1 MSRQQ
6 TRKVIYAENNL
17 PHAASNS
24 VKLIVKMIS
33 FFSTL
38 LVLYNKLIACKLH
51 SFVVLERAQISSNL
65 NFIELQ
71 KFNQVWNLS
80 IITDYLLVEVWVS
93 SSSVQALLKS
103 MFCECV
109 RY

>member
-51 SFVVLERAQISSNL
+51 SFVAAFLGWTKKKDTYPNDFVDICFTYKNL
-65 NFIELQ
+65 
-71 KFNQVWNLS
+71 
-80 IITDYLLVEVWVS
+80 
-93 SSSVQALLKS
+93 
-103 MFCECV
+103 
-109 RY
+109 